1 MAMPVYHIREARGAY
16 INVLRDRLY
25 ENVSRIM
32 GTAAPDSIHFYAS
45 LSAALGVVEDNVLK
59 SARRA
64 HTAASLAGGQLIYYS
79 MKLDRWVPPVKARTF
94 DIHERI
100 LQALSKSDWRSVD
113 EIART
118 IQAHPS
124 SVSSHLYF
132 LLSRGRVVWKPRLS
146 SRGPLKMMFK
156 LVGDSQ
162 ASREKPYPPEV
173 LGKEIDEALK
183 SSVGSR
189 YYYAGPAALFL
200 YNLLDRFANL
210 NLAEVHVPRKL
221 SEPAVDALNNSL
233 SESYIIVPDRMPW
246 EDVMRAM
253 QVGSVLRVV
262 PRYKRGEKARI
273 RGRNVQKIEA
283 LLRTMKSYASPSELK
298 SAATLAA
305 DQGLI
310 DGESLAAL

>member
-1 MAMPVYHIREARGAY
+1 
-16 INVLRDRLY
+16 
-25 ENVSRIM
+25 
-32 GTAAPDSIHFYAS
+32 
-45 LSAALGVVEDNVLK
+45 
-59 SARRA
+59 
-64 HTAASLAGGQLIYYS
+64 

-132 LLSRGRVVWKPRLS
+132 LLSRGRVVWKPRVS

-162 ASREKPYPPEV
+162 ASKEKPYPPEV

-273 RGRNVQKIEA
+273 HGRNVQKIEA